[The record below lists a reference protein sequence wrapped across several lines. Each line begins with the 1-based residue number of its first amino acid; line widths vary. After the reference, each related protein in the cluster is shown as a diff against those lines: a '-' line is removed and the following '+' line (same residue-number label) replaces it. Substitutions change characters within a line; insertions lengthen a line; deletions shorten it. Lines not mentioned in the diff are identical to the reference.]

1 MLATLTHLAAMPAL
15 LPSWMN
21 PDHLLN
27 SLGDWALWGGAAII
41 FAECGLLI
49 GFFLPGD
56 SLLFTVGMLTTSNV
70 ISQPL
75 WLSCVVLTI
84 AAIAGNIV
92 GYEIGRAAG
101 PAIFNKPD
109 SRLFKREYADKTT
122 AFFDKYGARAIILAR
137 FVPIVR
143 TFITVMAG
151 VGKMERRRYFL
162 YSGIGGVLW
171 ATGVTLLGSVL
182 GKFSFVRNNLEPMI
196 ILIVLLSIIPMV
208 IEYQRE
214 RRRTSGVRRKWPEP
228 VSDVPRPAAQLNVAV
243 DRQVWRAPRAGGPT
257 TPRWRERSRARAF
270 GLRRSRRPGCVTAG
284 QSRRSRQEAPPCP
297 QRDQREAHAKF
308 RPPPPVRSPPR

>member
-15 LPSWMN
+15 LPSWLN

-56 SLLFTVGMLTTSNV
+56 SLLFTVGMLTTSHV
-70 ISQPL
+70 ISHPL
-75 WLSCVVLTI
+75 WLSCLVLTI
-84 AAIAGNIV
+84 AAIVGNIV
-92 GYEIGRAAG
+92 GYQIGRTAG
-101 PAIFNKPD
+101 PSIFNKPD

-122 AFFDKYGARAIILAR
+122 AFFEKYGVRAIILAR

-162 YSGIGGVLW
+162 YSGIGGLVW

-196 ILIVLLSIIPMV
+196 ILIVALSIVPMV
-208 IEYQRE
+208 VEYQRE
-214 RRRTSGVRRKWPEP
+214 RRRT
-228 VSDVPRPAAQLNVAV
+228 RPAAAESGSNQ
-243 DRQVWRAPRAGGPT
+243 
-257 TPRWRERSRARAF
+257 
-270 GLRRSRRPGCVTAG
+270 
-284 QSRRSRQEAPPCP
+284 
-297 QRDQREAHAKF
+297 
-308 RPPPPVRSPPR
+308 